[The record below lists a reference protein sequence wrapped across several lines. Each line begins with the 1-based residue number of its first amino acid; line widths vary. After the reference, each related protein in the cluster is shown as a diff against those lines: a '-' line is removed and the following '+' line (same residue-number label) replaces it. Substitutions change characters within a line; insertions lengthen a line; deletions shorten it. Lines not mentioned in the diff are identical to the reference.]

1 MPIRDTRMIQRA
13 FEQRWKFDPG
23 QRAAVIARLL
33 GVIANR
39 NSSPRE
45 VTAAA
50 KALLAAEA
58 QNQADEHKVIDVSV
72 STSNHRLDAIAAELG
87 IEIGF
92 VEAITRQADSGTSG
106 VEVGANAIDTDS
118 P

>member
-13 FEQRWKFDPG
+13 FEQRWKMDPG
-23 QRAAVIARLL
+23 QRAAVVARLL

-58 QNQADEHKVIDVSV
+58 QNQADEHKAIDVRI
-72 STSNHRLDAIAAELG
+72 STRHDRLDAIAADLG
-87 IEIGF
+87 IEIGLI
-92 VEAITRQADSGTSG
+92 EAATREADSS
-106 VEVGANAIDTDS
+106 VGGDAINTERTR
-118 P
+118 